1 MEFKF
6 SWDARKAAANVR
18 KHGVSFSEACAAFS
32 DPVSITLDD
41 PDADRR
47 EERFILVGRSRR
59 GQLLTVVHA
68 ELRDAEIRLIS
79 ARPADREEREC
90 YEEAAKAR

>member
-1 MEFKF
+1 MEFRF
-6 SWDARKAAANVR
+6 SWDPRKAAVNWR
-18 KHGVSFSEACAAFS
+18 KHGVSFSEACAAFN

-41 PDADRR
+41 PDAGRR
-47 EERFILVGRSRR
+47 EERFILIGRSRKGR
-59 GQLLTVVHA
+59 LLTVVHA

-90 YEEAAKAR
+90 YEEAPKTR